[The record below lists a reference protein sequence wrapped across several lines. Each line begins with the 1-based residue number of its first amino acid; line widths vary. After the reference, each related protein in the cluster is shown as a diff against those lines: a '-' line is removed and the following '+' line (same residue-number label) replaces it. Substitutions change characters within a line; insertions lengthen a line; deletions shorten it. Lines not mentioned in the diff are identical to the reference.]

1 MRLVAGWATDVGLV
15 RAANE
20 DSYLVDDALG
30 VFAVADGMGGHAA
43 GEIASSTAVEALRAA
58 LARGDDV
65 VTAVL
70 DANAE
75 VFSRAHRQQSLAG
88 MGTTLTV
95 AVTEG
100 GRHLRLGHVGDSRA
114 YLLRD
119 GVLDRLTDDH
129 SMVEELLRAGRI
141 TAEEAAVHP
150 QRNIVTRA
158 IGISPLDLE
167 VDTRLVE
174 VAAGDRV
181 MLCSDGLSGLTTP
194 TELQS
199 LLDDRTCSPQEAAT
213 RLVDLALAHGGDD
226 NVTVVVIDVEEV
238 DDTAPTPRGGAG
250 ARTETGTAHTGAAE
264 PTPEVPGADSPDSA
278 DSPGGLDTRAPRRR
292 GRAVLWLLATTVPLV
307 LLLVGAWFGL
317 RAWNDHQF
325 HVGVHDSHLAL
336 FRGSADAPFGWDPV
350 VLTEATDVQVSRI
363 QDEAQRAAIEH
374 NKACV
379 TSNEAT
385 ARRCFAE
392 QRNRALNPG
401 TTP

>member
-181 MLCSDGLSGLTTP
+181 MLCSDGLSGLTTAS
-194 TELQS
+194 ELQS

-250 ARTETGTAHTGAAE
+250 ARPEPSTAHTGAAE
-264 PTPEVPGADSPDSA
+264 PTPEVPGAASTDSA
-278 DSPGGLDTRAPRRR
+278 DSPGGLDTRVPRRR

-350 VLTEATDVQVSRI
+350 VLTEASDVQVSRI

-379 TSNEAT
+379 TSSEAT

-401 TTP
+401 TTS

>member
-194 TELQS
+194 SELQS

-250 ARTETGTAHTGAAE
+250 ARPEPSTAHTGAAE
-264 PTPEVPGADSPDSA
+264 PTPEVPGAASTDSA
-278 DSPGGLDTRAPRRR
+278 DSPGGLDTRVPRRR

-350 VLTEATDVQVSRI
+350 VLTEASDVQVSRI

-379 TSNEAT
+379 TSSEAT

-401 TTP
+401 TTS

>member
-174 VAAGDRV
+174 VTAGDRV
-181 MLCSDGLSGLTTP
+181 MLCSDGLSGLTTAS
-194 TELQS
+194 ELQS

-250 ARTETGTAHTGAAE
+250 ARPEPGTAHTGAAE
-264 PTPEVPGADSPDSA
+264 PTPEVPGAASTDSA
-278 DSPGGLDTRAPRRR
+278 DSPGGLDTRVPRRR

-350 VLTEATDVQVSRI
+350 VLTEASDVQVSRI

-379 TSNEAT
+379 TSSEAT

-401 TTP
+401 TTS

>member
-174 VAAGDRV
+174 VTAGDRV
-181 MLCSDGLSGLTTP
+181 MLCSDGLSGLTTAS
-194 TELQS
+194 ELQS

-250 ARTETGTAHTGAAE
+250 ARPEPSTAHTGAAE
-264 PTPEVPGADSPDSA
+264 PTPEVPGAASTDSA
-278 DSPGGLDTRAPRRR
+278 DSPGGLDTRVPRRR

-350 VLTEATDVQVSRI
+350 VLTEASDVQVSRI

-379 TSNEAT
+379 TSSEAT

-401 TTP
+401 TTS